1 MSQENTTN
9 SSTTEPKSSEPKSK
23 VKKVVGVQ
31 TTGHSWDGIEELNNP
46 LPRWWVW
53 TFYLT
58 AIFTVVY
65 WLFYPAWPIGNTYTK
80 GVPGLN
86 SITYTATQ
94 VDGTEVEKTT
104 HWNMRSKYMVEM
116 NELQAAQKQWF
127 DKVAS
132 TPFDQIAQDAELMQF
147 VTSAGK
153 TLFSDNCAP
162 CHQAGGQGVI
172 GFAPNLTDDHWQ
184 YGSSY
189 EQIQETIVH
198 GRRGYMP
205 PFKEI
210 ISDEE
215 ITQAANYVLSLSGEP
230 HDESSASLGAKLFQ
244 TETAACYACHGA
256 DAKGKEGLGSANL
269 TDKIWLWANVPD
281 IKEPEEKLKVVKNII
296 AGGLNRGV
304 MPPWDERLKPD
315 QIKLLTVYVHQG
327 LGGGK

>member
-1 MSQENTTN
+1 MSQENKT
-9 SSTTEPKSSEPKSK
+9 SSASNEPKSR
-23 VKKVVGVQ
+23 VKKTGGVPS
-31 TTGHSWDGIEELNNP
+31 TGHSWDGIEELTNQ

-53 TFYLT
+53 TFYMT

-65 WLFYPAWPIGNTYTK
+65 WLFYPAWPIGDSFTK
-80 GVPGLN
+80 GIPGLN

-104 HWNMRSKYMVEM
+104 HWNTRSKFMVEM
-116 NELQAAQKQWF
+116 NELRAAQKQWF
-127 DKVAS
+127 DKVAATS
-132 TPFDQIAQDAELMQF
+132 YEDIAQDAELMQF

-184 YGSSY
+184 YGASY
-189 EQIQETIVH
+189 EQIQSVIVH
-198 GRRGYMP
+198 GRQGYMP
-205 PFKEI
+205 PFKDI

-215 ITQAANYVLSLSGEP
+215 ITQAAHYVLSLSGEP
-230 HDESSASLGAKLFQ
+230 HDAASAELGGKLFQ
-244 TETAACYACHGA
+244 SEGAACYACHGV

-269 TDKIWLWANVPD
+269 TDKIWLWAN
-281 IKEPEEKLKVVKNII
+281 IPEMTEADEKLKAIKNII

-304 MPPWDERLKPD
+304 MPAWENRLKPD

>member
-9 SSTTEPKSSEPKSK
+9 KSTAAQKSRAPRKT
-23 VKKVVGVQ
+23 GAVQ
-31 TTGHSWDGIEELNNP
+31 TTGHAWDGIEELNNP

-53 TFYLT
+53 AFYLT

-86 SITYTATQ
+86 TITYTATQ

-132 TPFDQIAQDAELMQF
+132 TPFDEIAQDAELMQF

-184 YGSSY
+184 YGYSY

-230 HDESSASLGAKLFQ
+230 HDETSADLGAKLFQ
-244 TETAACYACHGA
+244 TETAACYACHGV

-269 TDKIWLWANVPD
+269 TDKIWLWANIPE
-281 IKEPEEKLKVVKNII
+281 IKEPEEKLKAVKNII
-296 AGGLNRGV
+296 ASGLNRGV

>member
-1 MSQENTTN
+1 MSQENTKDSGTAEQKPVF
-9 SSTTEPKSSEPKSK
+9 SQG
-23 VKKVVGVQ
+23 GVP
-31 TTGHSWDGIEELNNP
+31 TTGHSWDGDIRELTNP

-53 TFYLT
+53 AFYIT

-65 WLFYPAWPIGNTYTK
+65 WLFYPAWPVGNTYTK

-104 HWNMRSKYMVEM
+104 HWNMRSKFMVEM
-116 NELQAAQKQWF
+116 NELHAAQKQWF
-127 DKVAS
+127 DKVAA
-132 TPFDQIAQDAELMQF
+132 TPYEQIAQDAELMQF

-184 YGSSY
+184 YGGAY
-189 EQIQETIVH
+189 EQIEATIVH

-215 ITQAANYVLSLSGEP
+215 IGQLANYVLNLSGEP
-230 HDESSASLGAKLFQ
+230 HDAGSASSGAKLFQ
-244 TETAACYACHGA
+244 TNTAGCYACHGA
-256 DAKGKEGLGSANL
+256 DAKGIEGIGSANL
-269 TDKIWLWANVPD
+269 TDKIWLWANIP
-281 IKEPEEKLKVVKNII
+281 EMSTPEEKLKAVKTII
-296 AGGLNRGV
+296 SGGLNRGV
-304 MPPWDERLKPD
+304 MPPWEDRLKPD

>member
-9 SSTTEPKSSEPKSK
+9 NAAEQKPRHSQG
-23 VKKVVGVQ
+23 GVP
-31 TTGHSWDGIEELNNP
+31 TTGHSWDGDIRELTNP

-53 TFYLT
+53 AFYIT

-65 WLFYPAWPIGNTYTK
+65 WLFYPAWPVGSTFTK
-80 GVPGLN
+80 GLPGLN

-104 HWNMRSKYMVEM
+104 HWNMRAKFMVEM
-116 NELQAAQKQWF
+116 NELHAAQKQWF
-127 DKVAS
+127 DKVAA
-132 TPFDQIAQDAELMQF
+132 TPYDQIAQDAELMQF

-184 YGSSY
+184 YGGAY
-189 EQIQETIVH
+189 AQIEATIVH

-215 ITQAANYVLSLSGEP
+215 IGQLANYVLSLSGEA
-230 HDESSASLGAKLFQ
+230 HDAGSASSGAKLFQ
-244 TETAACYACHGA
+244 TSSVGCYACHGA
-256 DAKGKEGLGSANL
+256 DAKGIEGIGSANL
-269 TDKIWLWANVPD
+269 TDKIWLWANIPELNTPD
-281 IKEPEEKLKVVKNII
+281 EKLRAVKTII

-304 MPPWDERLKPD
+304 MPAWDERLKPD

>member
-1 MSQENTTN
+1 MSQQNTTN
-9 SSTTEPKSSEPKSK
+9 SSTTAKKSRTTRKTD
-23 VKKVVGVQ
+23 VVE

-53 TFYLT
+53 AFYIT
-58 AIFTVVY
+58 AVFTVVY
-65 WLFYPAWPIGNTYTK
+65 WLFYPAWPIGSSYTK

-86 SITYTATQ
+86 TITYTATQ
-94 VDGTEVEKTT
+94 VDGTEVEITT
-104 HWNMRSKYMVEM
+104 HWNMRSKFMVEM

-127 DKVAS
+127 DKVAA
-132 TPFDQIAQDAELMQF
+132 TPFEDIAKDAELMQF

-184 YGSSY
+184 YGYSY
-189 EQIQETIVH
+189 EAIQETIVH

-215 ITQAANYVLSLSGEP
+215 ITQTANYVLSMSGEP
-230 HDESSASLGAKLFQ
+230 HDADSAALGAKLFQ
-244 TETAACYACHGA
+244 TDKAACYACHGV
-256 DAKGKEGLGSANL
+256 DAKGIEGLGSANL
-269 TDKIWLWANVPD
+269 TDKIWLWANIPE
-281 IKEPEEKLKVVKNII
+281 IKEPEEKLKAVRTII

-304 MPPWDERLKPD
+304 MPPWEDRLKPD

>member
-1 MSQENTTN
+1 MSQENETN
-9 SSTTEPKSSEPKSK
+9 NSATEPASRAKPRAKKSG
-23 VKKVVGVQ
+23 GVE
-31 TTGHSWDGIEELNNP
+31 TTGHAWDGIEEYNNP

-80 GVPGLN
+80 GIPGLN

-127 DKVAS
+127 DKVAA
-132 TPFDQIAQDAELMQF
+132 TPFEDIAKDAELMQF

-172 GFAPNLTDDHWQ
+172 GFSPNLTDDHWQ
-184 YGSSY
+184 YGGSY
-189 EQIQETIVH
+189 QQVEETIVH

-210 ISDEE
+210 ISDAE
-215 ITQAANYVLSLSGEP
+215 ITQAANYVLSISGEP
-230 HDESSASLGAKLFQ
+230 HDEASASMGAKLFKS
-244 TETAACYACHGA
+244 ETAACYACHGE

-269 TDKIWLWANVPD
+269 TDKIWLWANIPE
-281 IKEPEEKLKVVKNII
+281 IEKPEEKLQAVKNII

-304 MPPWDERLKPD
+304 MPAWEDRLKPD